1 MFIQGLGWLDSSVSI
16 LHKREPH
23 RVLHPSFCPCKIF
36 AALFIEYLNKPLAPE
51 YPLALFGAIAR
62 RHVGRRVDIKSAS
75 RFDDLVLVY
84 ALKVERQY
92 GSFSWFVFLRTW
104 ACCYTSQ
111 RSKLTTSKGLAPT
124 VRGHFHFS
132 NPKSSKAVLVSTSS
146 FLRSNNRIRMNPE

>member
-84 ALKVERQY
+84 ALKVEREEL
-92 GSFSWFVFLRTW
+92 WLMVFLVRLRTW

-124 VRGHFHFS
+124 VRGHFHLFF
-132 NPKSSKAVLVSTSS
+132 PTKSSSGT
-146 FLRSNNRIRMNPE
+146 RIDLELSPQ